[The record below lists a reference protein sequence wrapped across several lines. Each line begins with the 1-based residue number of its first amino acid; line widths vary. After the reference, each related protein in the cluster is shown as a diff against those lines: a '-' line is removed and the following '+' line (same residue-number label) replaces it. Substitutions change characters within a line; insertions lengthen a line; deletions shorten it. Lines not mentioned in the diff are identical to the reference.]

1 MEKGIGLA
9 LGAGGAR
16 GLAHIH
22 VLAAL
27 DDLGLRPQ
35 LIAGSS
41 IGAVIGAAYASGMT
55 ASEIAKYV
63 SQLFSNRQ
71 QILGKV
77 WGMRP
82 ASFKEF
88 FGTNR
93 QTLFPLQIDNLLDAF
108 LPEDFPRSFSDL
120 QIQTLVT
127 ATDFYGN
134 RLKVLKSGR
143 LLPALAASTAIPVI
157 FNPIIIDQRVLID
170 GGINNPVPFD
180 LISGKGLVTIAVDV
194 LGLPRGTD
202 GELPGRF
209 DAAFGASQLMMHSII
224 HHKLREHP
232 PSVYLEPRAPNIRV
246 LDFLKVDEIMEATS
260 SIREEAKRK
269 IHLSLDAL
277 DNSRR

>member
-27 DDLGLRPQ
+27 DDLGLRPE

-88 FGTNR
+88 T
-93 QTLFPLQIDNLLDAF
+93 I
-108 LPEDFPRSFSDL
+108 LP
-120 QIQTLVT
+120 
-127 ATDFYGN
+127 
-134 RLKVLKSGR
+134 
-143 LLPALAASTAIPVI
+143 IP
-157 FNPIIIDQRVLID
+157 
-170 GGINNPVPFD
+170 
-180 LISGKGLVTIAVDV
+180 
-194 LGLPRGTD
+194 
-202 GELPGRF
+202 
-209 DAAFGASQLMMHSII
+209 
-224 HHKLREHP
+224 
-232 PSVYLEPRAPNIRV
+232 
-246 LDFLKVDEIMEATS
+246 
-260 SIREEAKRK
+260 
-269 IHLSLDAL
+269 
-277 DNSRR
+277 